1 MDINVKNTM
10 LSEKELNAANAFERL
25 GIPKIENR
33 ILLCLF
39 EKEGVTAREI
49 ERIADLRQPEVSNST
64 NALKKKGWIKKTS
77 IRKEGK
83 GRPYDR
89 FYLAKPKE
97 AIIEDIQGMAYKK
110 MEIEK
115 RDMNAL
121 CDMLDKLRHEKPK
134 KYVLSTNI

>member
-1 MDINVKNTM
+1 MNSNSENTM
-10 LSEKELNAANAFERL
+10 LSEKELNASNALKRL

-64 NALKKKGWIKKTS
+64 NALKKKGWIKATS

-97 AIIEDIQGMAYKK
+97 VIIGDIKGRVQKK
-110 MEIEK
+110 METEEQ
-115 RDMNAL
+115 DVNAL
-121 CDMLDKLRHEKPK
+121 YDMLGIK
-134 KYVLSTNI
+134 T

>member
-1 MDINVKNTM
+1 MNINLGI
-10 LSEKELNAANAFERL
+10 LSEKELNAADALKRL

-64 NALKKKGWIKKTS
+64 NALKRKGWIKASLT
-77 IRKEGK
+77 RKEGK

-89 FYLAKPKE
+89 FYLAKP
-97 AIIEDIQGMAYKK
+97 IEDIRTDIRERVQKK
-110 MEIEK
+110 METEK
-115 RDMNAL
+115 QDIDAL
-121 CDMLDKLRHEKPK
+121 YDMLGIEA
-134 KYVLSTNI
+134 

>member
-1 MDINVKNTM
+1 MNINLGI
-10 LSEKELNAANAFERL
+10 LSEKELNAADALKRL

-64 NALKKKGWIKKTS
+64 NALKRKGWIKASLT
-77 IRKEGK
+77 RKEGK

-89 FYLAKPKE
+89 FYLAKP
-97 AIIEDIQGMAYKK
+97 IEDIRTDIRERVQKK
-110 MEIEK
+110 METEK
-115 RDMNAL
+115 QDIAAL
-121 CDMLDKLRHEKPK
+121 YDMLGIEA
-134 KYVLSTNI
+134 

>member
-1 MDINVKNTM
+1 MNNNNNNPENAM
-10 LSEKELNAANAFERL
+10 LSEKELKASNALKRL
-25 GIPKIENR
+25 GIPKMENR

-49 ERIADLRQPEVSNST
+49 ERTADLRQPEVSQSV
-64 NALKKKGWIKKTS
+64 NALKKKGWIKASS

-97 AIIEDIQGMAYKK
+97 AIVADIQ
-110 MEIEK
+110 EK
-115 RDMNAL
+115 VQKRVETEKQDMNAL
-121 CDMLDKLRHEKPK
+121 YDMLGIETPE
-134 KYVLSTNI
+134 NILPPSP

>member
-1 MDINVKNTM
+1 MNINLGI
-10 LSEKELNAANAFERL
+10 LSEKELNAADALKRL

-64 NALKKKGWIKKTS
+64 NALKRKGWIKASLT
-77 IRKEGK
+77 RKEGK

-89 FYLAKPKE
+89 FYLAKP
-97 AIIEDIQGMAYKK
+97 IEDIRTDIQERVQKK
-110 MEIEK
+110 METEK
-115 RDMNAL
+115 QDIDAL
-121 CDMLDKLRHEKPK
+121 YDMLGIEA
-134 KYVLSTNI
+134 